1 MEFVALHRRMVANH
15 SPGAGIFRRQQSGI
29 QKPGSFSRGGYL
41 YLPRAQTAR
50 PRGTTQAGAYYAK
63 KSVAGVAEL
72 VDAPDSKS
80 GMGNHVRVRFSL
92 PAPFFNSESL
102 LAFDFINVSRNI
114 VEGGR

>member
-1 MEFVALHRRMVANH
+1 MRFAHWANT
-15 SPGAGIFRRQQSGI
+15 SPQRPVVFRSAVIYTCRAFNPDTAPKSI
-29 QKPGSFSRGGYL
+29 SDSDSRGNL
-41 YLPRAQTAR
+41 TA
-50 PRGTTQAGAYYAK
+50 
-63 KSVAGVAEL
+63 AGVAEL

-92 PAPFFNSESL
+92 PAPFLNSESL